1 MFQLTAPIL
10 MGGLVSKFAFVPPPA
25 TYERS
30 DCDVWL
36 TTSHGSYI
44 PLKVALF
51 PDSHFTIIFS
61 HANAE
66 DLGLIY
72 PHLAALSAAIR
83 CSVVCYD
90 YSGYGLA
97 SGVSSEQHVYAD
109 IRSVFRYVTSSMGVP
124 HHRVVL
130 YGRSLGSGP
139 SVELAANEVVGG
151 VILQSAFTSI
161 ISVASKTKFISAQKA
176 VDAFCNSA
184 KIHRIACPVLLIHGT
199 KDNLVPISH
208 ARDLFSR
215 CQCPFEPLYVDACH
229 NDIEHSHPQL
239 LVAHLLRF
247 LEHLI
252 QVRNAVTSPRISPLL
267 PIFIAVPSL
276 SPDSQAPAFEL
287 FAPKS
292 IFSSP
297 ARVTSSSSSSSSS
310 TRKYTLGKSFW
321 GVQTAPHS
329 AIKGILD

>member
-1 MFQLTAPIL
+1 

-25 TYERS
+25 TYSRS

-44 PLKVALF
+44 PVKVALF
-51 PDSHFTIIFS
+51 PNSHFTIIFS

-66 DLGLIY
+66 DLGLIF
-72 PHLAALSAAIR
+72 PHLAALSVAIR
-83 CSVVCYD
+83 CSIVCYD

-109 IRSVFRYVTSSMGVP
+109 IHSVFRYVTTSMGVP

-139 SVELAANEVVGG
+139 SVELAANEAVAG

-161 ISVASKTKFISAQKA
+161 ISVASKTKFMPVQKA

-184 KIHRIACPVLLIHGT
+184 KIHRVACPVLLVHGIR
-199 KDNLVPISH
+199 DSLVPISH

-215 CQCPFEPLYVDACH
+215 CQCPFEPLYLDAGH
-229 NDIEHSHPQL
+229 NDIEQAHPQV
-239 LVAHLLRF
+239 LVEHLLRF

-252 QVRNAVTSPRISPLL
+252 EVRNAATSPRVSPLR
-267 PIFIAVPSL
+267 PIFIAVPPL
-276 SPDSQAPAFEL
+276 SPECASPGLQSFTPDSP
-287 FAPKS
+287 
-292 IFSSP
+292 FSSP
-297 ARVTSSSSSSSSS
+297 ARASSSRNADNV
-310 TRKYTLGKSFW
+310 RKYTLGKGFW
-321 GVQTAPHS
+321 GVTATPPS

>member
-1 MFQLTAPIL
+1 

-25 TYERS
+25 TYTRS

-36 TTSHGSYI
+36 TTTHGSYI
-44 PLKVALF
+44 PLKLALF

-66 DLGLIY
+66 DVGLVY
-72 PHLAALSAAIR
+72 PHLAALSAALR
-83 CSVVCYD
+83 CSIVCYD

-97 SGVSSEQHVYAD
+97 SGEPSEQHVYAD
-109 IRSVFRYVTSSMGVP
+109 IHSVFKYVTTSMGIP

-139 SVELAANEVVGG
+139 SVELASSEAVGG

-161 ISVASKTKFISAQKA
+161 ISVASRTRFVAAQKA

-184 KIHRIACPVLLIHGT
+184 KIHRISCPVLLVHGT

-215 CQCPFEPLYVDACH
+215 CQCPYEPLYVDAGH
-229 NDIEHSHPQL
+229 NDIEHAHPQV

-252 QVRNAVTSPRISPLL
+252 QVRSAVTSPGVPPLR
-267 PIFIAVPSL
+267 PIFIAVPPL
-276 SPDSQAPAFEL
+276 SPNSARPGFESFTPDFL
-287 FAPKS
+287 
-292 IFSSP
+292 FSSP
-297 ARVTSSSSSSSSS
+297 PRANGSSIESARKV
-310 TRKYTLGKSFW
+310 TLGKSFW
-321 GVQTAPHS
+321 GVQALPPS

>member
-1 MFQLTAPIL
+1 VYHQALQLV

-25 TYERS
+25 TYARS

-36 TTSHGSYI
+36 TTTHGSYI
-44 PLKVALF
+44 PLKLAMF

-72 PHLAALSAAIR
+72 PHLAALSAALR
-83 CSVVCYD
+83 CSIVCYD

-97 SGVSSEQHVYAD
+97 SGESSEQHVYAD
-109 IRSVFRYVTSSMGVP
+109 IQSVFRYVTTSMGIP

-139 SVELAANEVVGG
+139 SVELAHNEAVGG

-161 ISVASKTKFISAQKA
+161 ISVASKTRFMSAQKA

-184 KIHRIACPVLLIHGT
+184 KIHRISCPVLLVHGT
-199 KDNLVPISH
+199 RDNLVPISH
-208 ARDLFSR
+208 ARDLFAR
-215 CQCPFEPLYVDACH
+215 CQCPFEPLYVDAGH
-229 NDIEHSHPQL
+229 NDIEQSHPQL
-239 LVAHLLRF
+239 LVAHLTRF

-252 QVRNAVTSPRISPLL
+252 QVRNAVASPRVSPLR
-267 PIFIAVPSL
+267 PIFIAVPPL
-276 SPDSQAPAFEL
+276 SPESSSPALQSFSPESL
-287 FAPKS
+287 
-292 IFSSP
+292 FSSP
-297 ARVTSSSSSSSSS
+297 PRASSSSSSV
-310 TRKYTLGKSFW
+310 RKVTFGKSFW
-321 GVQTAPHS
+321 GVQATPPS

>member
-1 MFQLTAPIL
+1 

-109 IRSVFRYVTSSMGVP
+109 IRSLDT
-124 HHRVVL
+124 
-130 YGRSLGSGP
+130 
-139 SVELAANEVVGG
+139 
-151 VILQSAFTSI
+151 
-161 ISVASKTKFISAQKA
+161 
-176 VDAFCNSA
+176 
-184 KIHRIACPVLLIHGT
+184 
-199 KDNLVPISH
+199 
-208 ARDLFSR
+208 
-215 CQCPFEPLYVDACH
+215 
-229 NDIEHSHPQL
+229 
-239 LVAHLLRF
+239 
-247 LEHLI
+247 
-252 QVRNAVTSPRISPLL
+252 
-267 PIFIAVPSL
+267 
-276 SPDSQAPAFEL
+276 SQAAWASHTIVL
-287 FAPKS
+287 FFTVAPLVQGRL
-292 IFSSP
+292 SSWLP
-297 ARVTSSSSSSSSS
+297 MKLSV
-310 TRKYTLGKSFW
+310 
-321 GVQTAPHS
+321 V
-329 AIKGILD
+329 